1 MKRIIVIALNTFKEN
16 LRDKIL
22 FNLVFFGLMLIGSSV
37 LLGSLTI
44 GEQAKL
50 MKDLGLASINIFGVL
65 IAVFVGIGLVSKEI
79 EKRTIYTII
88 AKPIPRYQFLLGRYS
103 GLGMTLF
110 VNTAIMAVGFV
121 LVLLLAGVGLDV
133 GLAKAIGL
141 IFLELLLIVA
151 VAVMFSTFTTPTLS
165 ATFTLAIYVIG
176 HLTGDLKAFGDKLE
190 NPLVS
195 GVLNVLYYALPNL
208 ANFNVK
214 SEAAHGIPISWN
226 YLLVTVSYGVAYAAS
241 VMVAA
246 CMIFQRRDFK

>member
-1 MKRIIVIALNTFKEN
+1 MKRIVVIALNTFKEN

-22 FNLVFFGLMLIGSSV
+22 YNLVIFGLMLIGSSV

-44 GEQAKL
+44 GEQSKV
-50 MKDLGLASINIFGVL
+50 MKDLGLASINAFGVL
-65 IAVFVGIGLVSKEI
+65 IAIFVGIGLVSKEI

-88 AKPIPRYQFLLGRYS
+88 AKPIPRYEFLLGRYS
-103 GLGMTLF
+103 GLALTLF
-110 VNTAIMAVGFV
+110 VNTAIMTVGFV
-121 LVLLLAGVGLDV
+121 LVLLLASVSLDMGLT
-133 GLAKAIGL
+133 KAIGL

-176 HLTGDLKAFGDKLE
+176 HLTGDLKALGDKLE

-195 GVLNVLYYALPNL
+195 GVLSLLYYALPNL
-208 ANFNVK
+208 AYFNVK
-214 SEAAHGIPISWN
+214 SEAVHGIPISWN
-226 YLLVTVSYGVAYAAS
+226 YILMAVSYGAFYAAI

-246 CMIFQRRDFK
+246 CLIFQRRDFK

>member
-1 MKRIIVIALNTFKEN
+1 
-16 LRDKIL
+16 
-22 FNLVFFGLMLIGSSV
+22 
-37 LLGSLTI
+37 
-44 GEQAKL
+44 

-79 EKRTIYTII
+79 EKRTIYSII

-103 GLGMTLF
+103 GLVLTLS
-110 VNTAIMAVGFV
+110 VNIAIMAVGFA
-121 LVLLLAGVGLDV
+121 LVLLLGSVSLDIGLM
-133 GLAKAIGL
+133 KAIGL

-214 SEAAHGIPISWN
+214 SEAAHGIPISGN

>member
-1 MKRIIVIALNTFKEN
+1 MKRIVVIALNTFKEN

-22 FNLVFFGLMLIGSSV
+22 FNLVFFGLMLIGGSV

-44 GEQAKL
+44 GEQAKI
-50 MKDLGLASINIFGVL
+50 MKDLGLASINVFGVL
-65 IAVFVGIGLVSKEI
+65 IAIFVGIGLVSKEI

-103 GLGMTLF
+103 GLALTLF
-110 VNTAIMAVGFV
+110 VNTAIMAVGFILV
-121 LVLLLAGVGLDV
+121 LVLESVSLDMGLT
-133 GLAKAIGL
+133 KAIGL

-176 HLTGDLKAFGDKLE
+176 HLTGDLKAMGDKLD

-195 GVLNVLYYALPNL
+195 GMFTVLYYALPNL
-208 ANFNVK
+208 TSFNVK
-214 SEAAHGIPISWN
+214 SEAAHGAPISWT
-226 YLLVTVSYGVAYAAS
+226 YLLVTVSYGMAYAAS

>member
-1 MKRIIVIALNTFKEN
+1 MKRIVVIALNTFKEN

-22 FNLVFFGLMLIGSSV
+22 FNLVVFGLMLIGSSV

-79 EKRTIYTII
+79 EKRTIYSII
-88 AKPIPRYQFLLGRYS
+88 AKPIPRYQFILGRYS
-103 GLGMTLF
+103 GLALTLS
-110 VNTAIMAVGFV
+110 VNIAIMAVGFA
-121 LVLLLAGVGLDV
+121 LVLLLGNVSLDIGLM
-133 GLAKAIGL
+133 KAIGL

-151 VAVMFSTFTTPTLS
+151 VAIMFSTFTTPTLS

-190 NPLVS
+190 NPLLS

-208 ANFNVK
+208 AHFNVK

-226 YLLVTVSYGVAYAAS
+226 YLLVTVSYGVVYAAS

>member
-50 MKDLGLASINIFGVL
+50 MKDLGLASINVFGVL

-88 AKPIPRYQFLLGRYS
+88 PRYQFLLGKYS
-103 GLGMTLF
+103 GLALTLSA
-110 VNTAIMAVGFV
+110 NIAIMAVGFI
-121 LVLLLAGVGLDV
+121 LVLLLGSVNLDI
-133 GLAKAIGL
+133 GIIKAIGL
-141 IFLELLLIVA
+141 IFLELLVIVA

-176 HLTGDLKAFGDKLE
+176 HLTGDLKVLGDKLE
-190 NPLVS
+190 DPLVS

-214 SEAAHGIPISWN
+214 SEAAHGVPISWN
-226 YLLVTVSYGVAYAAS
+226 YFLITVSYGAAYAAS
-241 VMVAA
+241 VMVVA

>member
-1 MKRIIVIALNTFKEN
+1 MKRILVIALNTFKEN

-22 FNLVFFGLMLIGSSV
+22 FNLVFFGLMLIGISV

-44 GEQAKL
+44 GEQAKI
-50 MKDLGLASINIFGVL
+50 MKDLGLASINVFGVL
-65 IAVFVGIGLVSKEI
+65 IAIFVGIGLVSKEI

-103 GLGMTLF
+103 GLALTLF
-110 VNTAIMAVGFV
+110 VNTGIMAVGFI
-121 LVLLLAGVGLDV
+121 LVLLVGSVGLDI
-133 GLAKAIGL
+133 GLMQAIGL

-151 VAVMFSTFTTPTLS
+151 VAIMFSTFTTPTLS

-176 HLTGDLKAFGDKLE
+176 HLTGDLKALGDRLDD
-190 NPLVS
+190 PLVS
-195 GVLNVLYYALPNL
+195 GVLNVFYYVLPTL
-208 ANFNVK
+208 AKFNVK
-214 SEAAHGIPISWN
+214 SEAAQGVPISWS
-226 YLLVTVSYGVAYAAS
+226 YFLVTVSYGVAYAAS